1 MTAARS
7 TRHVSARLL
16 TAEHAGQRDACRPG
30 AATLT
35 RFRTRCH
42 SGAGC
47 RSRSLEGESMKRF
60 YAVPTAGAAAVMLLA
75 LTVGRSSSSS
85 SPAGAST
92 STTGGS
98 TAGSTSGKTY
108 KMTFIQGV
116 AGDGFYV
123 TMGCGIQAEAKKLGN
138 VTVNIQGPTQFD
150 PTLQNPI
157 IESVTAAKPDAILIA
172 TDDVSASRPPIAQA
186 MAAGIKVVLVD
197 TTLSDPSGAV
207 SQISSD
213 NLAGGADA
221 FAAIKELVP
230 GGGQVFVV
238 NTKPGISTTDERTA
252 GFAAAAKADSKFD
265 YVGTQFDRDSASLA
279 AQVTLAALQ
288 KDPGIVAIFA
298 TNLFSAEGAATGI
311 RQAGKSGKVKV
322 VGFDAEPDEITA
334 LQQGTVQA
342 LIAQSPYVIGTDAV
356 DQAVDALTG
365 KTTTPKIGTKF
376 TIITTANLSSAASQ
390 AAIYKTSC

>member
-1 MTAARS
+1 
-7 TRHVSARLL
+7 
-16 TAEHAGQRDACRPG
+16 
-30 AATLT
+30 
-35 RFRTRCH
+35 
-42 SGAGC
+42 
-47 RSRSLEGESMKRF
+47 MKRF
-60 YAVPTAGAAAVMLLA
+60 LAVPTAGAAAVMLLA
-75 LTVGRSSSSS
+75 FTAACSSSSS
-85 SPAGAST
+85 SGGT
-92 STTGGS
+92 TTGGS
-98 TAGSTSGKTY
+98 TTSGKTY
-108 KMTFIQGV
+108 KLSFIQGV

-138 VTVNIQGPTQFD
+138 VTVNIQGPSQFD

-172 TDDVSASRPPIAQA
+172 PDDVSASRPPITQA

-213 NLAGGADA
+213 NLAGGGDA

-230 GGGQVFVV
+230 GGGQVLVV
-238 NTKPGISTTDERTA
+238 TTKPGISTTDQRTA
-252 GFAAAAKADSKFD
+252 GFAAAAKADPKFS
-265 YVGTQFDRDSASLA
+265 YVGVQYDQDTASLA

-288 KDPGIVAIFA
+288 KNPGIVGVFA

-356 DQAVDALTG
+356 DQAVAALSG
-365 KTTTPKIGTKF
+365 KATTPKIGTKF
-376 TIITTANLSSAASQ
+376 TIITKANLNSASSQ

>member
-1 MTAARS
+1 
-7 TRHVSARLL
+7 
-16 TAEHAGQRDACRPG
+16 
-30 AATLT
+30 
-35 RFRTRCH
+35 
-42 SGAGC
+42 
-47 RSRSLEGESMKRF
+47 MKRF
-60 YAVPTAGAAAVMLLA
+60 LVVPTAGAAAVMLLA
-75 LTVGRSSSSS
+75 LTAACSSSSS
-85 SPAGAST
+85 TTGASS

-98 TAGSTSGKTY
+98 TAGSTAGSSSGKTY

-123 TMGCGIQAEAKKLGN
+123 TMGCGMQAEAKKLGN
-138 VTVNIQGPTQFD
+138 VTVNIQGPAQFD

-172 TDDVSASRPPIAQA
+172 PDDVTASRDPIAQA
-186 MAAGIKVVLVD
+186 MSAGIKVVLVD
-197 TTLSDPSGAV
+197 TTLNDPSGAI

-221 FAAIKELVP
+221 FAAVKQLVP
-230 GGGQVFVV
+230 GGGQVLVV
-238 NTKPGISTTDERTA
+238 NTKPGISTTDQRTS
-252 GFAAAAKADSKFD
+252 GFAAAAKADSKFT
-265 YVGTQFDRDSASLA
+265 YVGVQYDNDTASLA

-288 KDPGIVAIFA
+288 KNPGIVAIFA

-356 DQAVDALTG
+356 EQAIDALTG
-365 KTTTPKIGTKF
+365 KPTTPKIGTKF

-390 AAIYKTSC
+390 AAIYKTTC

>member
-1 MTAARS
+1 
-7 TRHVSARLL
+7 
-16 TAEHAGQRDACRPG
+16 
-30 AATLT
+30 
-35 RFRTRCH
+35 
-42 SGAGC
+42 
-47 RSRSLEGESMKRF
+47 MKRIL
-60 YAVPTAGAAAVMLLA
+60 AVPTAGAAAVMLLA
-75 LTVGRSSSSS
+75 VTAACSSSSS
-85 SPAGAST
+85 SSGST
-92 STTGGS
+92 TTTTGGS
-98 TAGSTSGKTY
+98 TTAAAASGKTY

-172 TDDVSASRPPIAQA
+172 PDDVSASRPPIAQA

-221 FAAIKELVP
+221 FAAIQQLVP
-230 GGGQVFVV
+230 NGGQVLVV
-238 NTKPGISTTDERTA
+238 NTKPGISTTDQRQA
-252 GFAAAAKADSKFD
+252 GFAAAAKADSKFS
-265 YVGTQFDRDSASLA
+265 YVGTQFDQDTASLA

-288 KDPGIVAIFA
+288 KNPGIVGIFA
-298 TNLFSAEGAATGI
+298 ANLFSAEGAATGV
-311 RQAGKSGKVKV
+311 RQAGKSGKVKI

-342 LIAQSPYVIGTDAV
+342 LIAQSPYTIGTDAV
-356 DQAVDALTG
+356 DQAVAALQG
-365 KTTTPKIGTKF
+365 KPTTPKIGTKF
-376 TIITTANLSSAASQ
+376 TIITSANLNTAASQ

>member
-1 MTAARS
+1 
-7 TRHVSARLL
+7 
-16 TAEHAGQRDACRPG
+16 
-30 AATLT
+30 
-35 RFRTRCH
+35 
-42 SGAGC
+42 
-47 RSRSLEGESMKRF
+47 MKRF

-75 LTVGRSSSSS
+75 LTVGCSSSSS
-85 SPAGAST
+85 SSTGAST

-98 TAGSTSGKTY
+98 TAGSTAGSSSGKTY

-172 TDDVSASRPPIAQA
+172 PDDVTASQTPIDQA
-186 MAAGIKVVLVD
+186 MSAGIKVVLVD
-197 TTLSDPSGAV
+197 TTLNNPAGAV

-221 FAAIKELVP
+221 FAAVKQLVP
-230 GGGQVFVV
+230 GGGQVLVV
-238 NTKPGISTTDERTA
+238 NTKPGISTTDQRTS
-252 GFAAAAKADSKFD
+252 GFAAAAKADSKFQ
-265 YVGTQFDRDSASLA
+265 YVGVQYDQDTASLA

-288 KDPGIVAIFA
+288 KNPGIVAIFA

-311 RQAGKSGKVKV
+311 RQAGKSGKVKI

-342 LIAQSPYVIGTDAV
+342 LIAQSPYTIGTDAV
-356 DQAVDALTG
+356 DQAIDALTG
-365 KTTTPKIGTKF
+365 KPTTPKIGTKF

>member
-1 MTAARS
+1 MK
-7 TRHVSARLL
+7 
-16 TAEHAGQRDACRPG
+16 
-30 AATLT
+30 
-35 RFRTRCH
+35 
-42 SGAGC
+42 
-47 RSRSLEGESMKRF
+47 RSLS
-60 YAVPTAGAAAVMLLA
+60 VPAAGAAAALLLGVTA
-75 LTVGRSSSSS
+75 ACSSSSS
-85 SPAGAST
+85 STSSASASTGAST
-92 STTGGS
+92 GASASGAATTSGSSTGG
-98 TAGSTSGKTY
+98 KNY
-108 KMTFIQGV
+108 NMTFIQGV

-138 VTVNIQGPTQFD
+138 VTVNIQGPSQFD
-150 PTLQNPI
+150 ATLQNPI
-157 IESVTAAKPDAILIA
+157 IESVTASHPDAILIA
-172 TDDVSASRPPIAQA
+172 PDDVSASRPPIAQA

-197 TTLSDPSGAV
+197 TTLTDPSGAV

-213 NLAGGADA
+213 NTAGGADA
-221 FAAIKELVP
+221 FAAVKQLVP

-252 GFAAAAKADSKFD
+252 GFAAAAKADPKFS
-265 YVGTQFDRDSASLA
+265 YVGVQYDNDTAALA
-279 AQVTLAALQ
+279 AQVTLAELQ
-288 KDPGIVAIFA
+288 KNPGITAIFA

-356 DQAVDALTG
+356 DQAVAALQG
-365 KTTTPKIGTKF
+365 KPTTPKIGTKF
-376 TIITTANLSSAASQ
+376 TIITQANLNTAASQ

>member
-1 MTAARS
+1 
-7 TRHVSARLL
+7 
-16 TAEHAGQRDACRPG
+16 
-30 AATLT
+30 
-35 RFRTRCH
+35 
-42 SGAGC
+42 
-47 RSRSLEGESMKRF
+47 MKRF

-75 LTVGRSSSSS
+75 LTVGCSSSSS
-85 SPAGAST
+85 STGAST

-98 TAGSTSGKTY
+98 TAGSTAGKSY
-108 KMTFIQGV
+108 KLSFIQGV

-123 TMGCGIQAEAKKLGN
+123 TMGCGMQAEAKKLGN

-157 IESVTAAKPDAILIA
+157 IESVTASKPDAIMIA
-172 TDDVSASRPPIAQA
+172 PDDVTASQTPIDQA
-186 MAAGIKVVLVD
+186 MNAGIKVVLVD
-197 TTLSDPSGAV
+197 TTLNDPAGAV

-221 FAAIKELVP
+221 FAAVKQLVP
-230 GGGQVFVV
+230 GGGQVLVV
-238 NTKPGISTTDERTA
+238 NTKPGISTTDQRTS
-252 GFAAAAKADSKFD
+252 GFAAAAKADSKFQ
-265 YVGTQFDRDSASLA
+265 YVGVQYDQDTASLA

-288 KDPGIVAIFA
+288 KNPGIVAIFA

-311 RQAGKSGKVKV
+311 RQAGKSGKVKI

-342 LIAQSPYVIGTDAV
+342 LIAQSPYTIGTDAV
-356 DQAVDALTG
+356 DQAIDALTG
-365 KTTTPKIGTKF
+365 KPTTPKIGTKF